1 MGVSKK
7 EKHTLVCFNT
17 CEGSE
22 TQSKEASRAS
32 QPGSGRAEMRTRIF
46 ICPNAAVFS
55 ARDFQLQNESTS
67 SGLFVLN
74 VMRWLENS
82 VLLPL

>member
-32 QPGSGRAEMRTRIF
+32 QPGSGRAEMRTMIF